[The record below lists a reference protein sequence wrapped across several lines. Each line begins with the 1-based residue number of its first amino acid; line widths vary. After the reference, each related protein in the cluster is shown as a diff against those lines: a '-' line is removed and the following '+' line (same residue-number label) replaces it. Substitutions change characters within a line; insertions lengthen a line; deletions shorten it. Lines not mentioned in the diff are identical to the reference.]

1 MNTPRGGNSKRRLI
15 STAVLVLIVVL
26 FLGKVLKLPVALFVA
41 SSGSM
46 EPWAEAGSI
55 VLGVATYIRGFG
67 AGDVVLWCWDSLR
80 TACILG
86 RVQTVVQSF
95 VTLKG
100 DSDPA
105 PTTLLDG
112 SRVTYV
118 AVAAVSPRIWIPV
131 FAAALGVLAY
141 FSLRNRNRNNSNNSG
156 AGNANNSKNGAN
168 TNRRLYAGFA
178 VLLAVNFLATG
189 AMYVDNTRPFYA
201 TPWATLSEPRLD
213 LERGVYSFVV
223 ETPGFQPLNASC
235 VSEGFALE
243 TSMVS
248 SSSSRVAAEVKLP
261 RSFFE
266 FLWNRSYGR
275 ALFTS
280 PPARIGE
287 HFVVECVLTYDRG
300 LLTGSYV
307 ASFTWVEPSFEV
319 DGSKL
324 VVNNSNPLPLSL
336 LIELYSPRT
345 GIISRTVEAPPL
357 TVHVVDLSQLVPG
370 AGVYR
375 LRVYYDFLGAK
386 RGWGT
391 DVRVG

>member
-1 MNTPRGGNSKRRLI
+1 MPRSRNSKTRRI
-15 STAVLVLIVVL
+15 SLAVLVLIVVL
-26 FLGKVLKLPVALFVA
+26 FLGKMLRLPVALFVA
-41 SSGSM
+41 SSSSM

-55 VLGVATYIRGFG
+55 ILGVATYIRGFG
-67 AGDVVLWCWDSLR
+67 PGDVVLWCWDPLR

-86 RVQTVVQSF
+86 RVQAVVQSF

-105 PTTLLDG
+105 STTLLDG

-118 AVAAVSPRIWIPV
+118 AVTAVSPRIWVPV
-131 FAAALGVLAY
+131 FTIALGVLAY
-141 FSLRNRNRNNSNNSG
+141 FSLRNRSKNNNKVS
-156 AGNANNSKNGAN
+156 NANNSRNGAN
-168 TNRRLYAGFA
+168 ANRRLYAGFA

-201 TPWATLSEPRLD
+201 TPWATLSEQRLD

-235 VSEGFALE
+235 VSEGFTLE
-243 TSMVS
+243 TSIVS
-248 SSSSRVAAEVKLP
+248 QGGSGVAVEAKLP
-261 RSFFE
+261 PGFFE
-266 FLWNRSYGR
+266 LLWNKSYGR

-287 HFVVECVLTYDRG
+287 YFVIECVLTYDRG
-300 LLTGSYV
+300 MLTGSYV
-307 ASFTWVEPSFEV
+307 ASFTWVEPSFEI
-319 DGSKL
+319 DGSRL
-324 VVNNSNPLPLSL
+324 LVNNSNPIPLSL
-336 LIELYSPRT
+336 LVELYSPGT

-357 TVHVVDLSQLVPG
+357 TVHVVDLSQLVPR

>member
-1 MNTPRGGNSKRRLI
+1 MPRNRNSKARRVSL
-15 STAVLVLIVVL
+15 AVLVLIVLL
-26 FLGKVLKLPVALFVA
+26 FLGKALRLPVALFVA

-55 VLGVATYIRGFG
+55 VLGVATYVRDFG

-86 RVQTVVQSF
+86 RVQSVAWGF

-112 SRVTYV
+112 SRVVYV
-118 AVAAVSPRIWIPV
+118 AVASVSPRIWVPL

-141 FSLRNRNRNNSNNSG
+141 FSLRNRNRNNNNSNNNKG
-156 AGNANNSKNGAN
+156 KN

-201 TPWATLSEPRLD
+201 TPWAAVSGQRLD
-213 LERGVYSFVV
+213 LVRGMYTFVV
-223 ETPGFQPLNASC
+223 EAPGFRPINASC

-243 TSMVS
+243 TSVVS
-248 SSSSRVAAEVKLP
+248 SGGSGTAFEVKLS

-266 FLWNRSYGR
+266 YLWNRSYGR
-275 ALFTS
+275 ALLTS
-280 PPARIGE
+280 PPAMIGE
-287 HFVVECVLTYDRG
+287 HFVIECVLMYDRG
-300 LLTGSYV
+300 ILVGGYV
-307 ASFTWVEPSFEV
+307 TSFTWVEPTFEV

-324 VVNNSNPLPLSL
+324 LVNNSNPLPISL
-336 LIELYSPRT
+336 LVELYSPRA
-345 GIISRTVEAPPL
+345 GIVSRTVEAPPMS
-357 TVHVVDLSQLVPG
+357 VHAVDLSQLVPG
-370 AGVYR
+370 PGVYR

-391 DVRVG
+391 DVRIS